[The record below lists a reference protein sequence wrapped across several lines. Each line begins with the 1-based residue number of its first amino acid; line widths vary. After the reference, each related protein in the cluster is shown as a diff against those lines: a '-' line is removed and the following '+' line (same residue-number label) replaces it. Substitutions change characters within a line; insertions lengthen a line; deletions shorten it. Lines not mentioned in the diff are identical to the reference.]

1 MTNEEERQRR
11 KIVRQ
16 ECKKKNLAS
25 FYKEFGV
32 NHRIWL
38 QELARKYKERGKY
51 PLSPLIL
58 SDYYQD
64 YGDKLLATLIAC
76 FLLDDNNR
84 TMQQVS
90 DMRGVLG
97 EHPYKDLY
105 SNRAFVQL
113 SNGDNQTKS
122 ISYFG
127 SVKCWKVAKLL
138 DIVWNI
144 EHDNGK
150 PLFDVFFELITALE
164 YTPYYTLFSLFRDLP
179 VERPEYRIN
188 IALLRLCGKDGIST
202 RLWNIDG
209 LERKLK
215 CPFGKG
221 IKSFM
226 ENWLPHYAQTFTF
239 SEACHIMGFENEV
252 DFYYSYLGFKELSLY
267 RPQEVRD
274 YIHLYSIQYNHRQ
287 MDKDG
292 RRRLRNKIPNIE
304 FGE

>member
-1 MTNEEERQRR
+1 MLTPQEKERRR
-11 KIVRQ
+11 LVRQ
-16 ECKKKNLAS
+16 ECKKKNLAL

-32 NHRIWL
+32 NHRTWL

-58 SDYYQD
+58 SDYYKD
-64 YGDKLLATLIAC
+64 YEDKLLATLIAC

-84 TMQQVS
+84 VMQQVLPMKS
-90 DMRGVLG
+90 LLG

-113 SNGDNQTKS
+113 SNGANQTKP

-138 DIVWNI
+138 DIVWAI

-150 PLFDVFFELITALE
+150 PLFDVLFDMIMALE
-164 YTPYYTLFSLFRDLP
+164 YTPYHALFSLFSDLP

-188 IALLRLCGKDGIST
+188 LALLRLCSKDGIST
-202 RLWNIDG
+202 HLWDIGG

-215 CPFGKG
+215 CPFDKG

-226 ENWLPHYAQTFTF
+226 ENWLPRYAQTFTF
-239 SEACHIMGFENEV
+239 AEACRIMGFESEV

-304 FGE
+304 FGD

>member
-1 MTNEEERQRR
+1 MLNKEERQRR
-11 KIVRQ
+11 IFVRQ
-16 ECKKKNLAS
+16 ELRKKNLAL

-32 NHRIWL
+32 NHRAWL
-38 QELARKYKERGKY
+38 KELTEKYKERGIY
-51 PLSPLIL
+51 PLSPLVL
-58 SDYYQD
+58 SDYYQN
-64 YGDKLLATLIAC
+64 YGDKLLSTLIAC
-76 FLLDDNNR
+76 FLLDDNSR
-84 TMQQVS
+84 TMQQVLA
-90 DMRGVLG
+90 MKKLLG

-144 EHDNGK
+144 EHENDK
-150 PLFDVFFELITALE
+150 PLFDVFFELITASE
-164 YTPYYTLFSLFRDLP
+164 HTPHHALLSLFDELP

-188 IALLRLCGKDGIST
+188 LALLRLCSRDGISA
-202 RLWNIDG
+202 RLWDIGG

-215 CPFGKG
+215 CPFDKG

-226 ENWLPHYAQTFTF
+226 ENWLPHYAQIFTF
-239 SEACHIMGFENEV
+239 SEACHIMGFEDEV
-252 DFYYSYLGFKELSLY
+252 DFYCSYLGFKELSLY
-267 RPQEVRD
+267 HPQEVRD

-304 FGE
+304 FGD